1 MKSQEHVIDVRNVT
15 KAYNSHVAVDDLS
28 FEVMRGEVFA
38 FLGPNGAGKT
48 TTMRMILDILRPDS
62 GEIYVLGGPLSED
75 TKNRI
80 GYMPEERGL
89 YRNVPLLELMA
100 YLGSLKGMG
109 TGDARKRATML
120 LEKLD
125 LGEYLDKKVSELSKG
140 MQQKAQ
146 FVATILHRP
155 EVLIVDEPFSGL
167 DPVNTRLLKDM
178 IFDLK
183 DEGTSVLMSTHM
195 MHQVEEMGDRLLMID
210 HGRCVLYGP
219 VDEVRNRFALNA
231 VLVQGEGDWAAIPG
245 VSSVEPGRNGS
256 DALLHLSSNVS
267 PDQIMQAI
275 ATSPDHKLR
284 SLALA
289 VPNLDDIFVQVAGG
303 GANGGA
309 QDA

>member
-1 MKSQEHVIDVRNVT
+1 MTQEHVIEVRNVT

-28 FEVMRGEVFA
+28 FDVMRGEVFA

-62 GEIYVLGGPLSED
+62 GEILVLGGPLTD
-75 TKNRI
+75 ATKNRI

-89 YRNVPLLELMA
+89 YRSVPLLELLT
-100 YLGSLKGMG
+100 YLGSLKGMSA
-109 TGDARKRATML
+109 GDVRQRAKSL
-120 LEKLD
+120 LEKVDLD
-125 LGEYLDKKVSELSKG
+125 EYQDKKVSELSKG

-167 DPVNTRLLKDM
+167 DPVNSRLLKDM

-183 DEGTSVLMSTHM
+183 DEGTSILMSTHM

-219 VDEVRNRFALNA
+219 VEDVRNRFALNA
-231 VLVQGEGDWAAIPG
+231 LLVQGEGDWTAIPG
-245 VSSVEPGRNGS
+245 VSSVTSGRNGH
-256 DALLHLSSNVS
+256 DAQLNLADGVT

-275 ATSPDHKLR
+275 ATSPNHKLR
-284 SLALA
+284 SLAMA
-289 VPNLDDIFVQVAGG
+289 VPNLDEIFVQVAGG
-303 GANGGA
+303 GVNGGA
-309 QDA
+309 HDA